1 MAIVTLP
8 DDETVAKLALTLG
21 STGNVR
27 TLTMRAFPEPEYRE
41 ILKRLPG

>member
-1 MAIVTLP
+1 MAVVNLP

-27 TLTMRAFPEPEYRE
+27 TLTMRAFPEEEYRH
-41 ILKRLPG
+41 IVMSL